1 MSVIGATP
9 TCNLYSAICVD
20 FFDAEV
26 EPETDTSTHVI
37 AEQLPEGFF
46 DDPKLDAKV
55 L

>member
-1 MSVIGATP
+1 MLAIGH
-9 TCNLYSAICVD
+9 CNLLIAICVD

-26 EPETDTSTHVI
+26 ESEAATSTHVI

-55 L
+55 V

>member
-1 MSVIGATP
+1 VCILLGV
-9 TCNLYSAICVD
+9 ICVD
-20 FFDAEV
+20 FFDSPAAAAAES
-26 EPETDTSTHVI
+26 ELESSSSTQVI